1 MSELSLISRHALT
14 VLAGQLAIMAFGV
27 TDTIV
32 AGRYSPGALAALSV
46 GSAVFVSVY
55 ISLMGIL
62 QALLPLWS
70 EQRGAGQL
78 PAMGRSLR
86 QAMYLCLGICLV
98 GMGAL
103 LSPDA
108 LLRWTDV
115 PPALQADVR
124 DYLGIL
130 AWGLPPAVLFRVYST
145 LNQSLGRP
153 QLVTWL
159 QVGALALKLPLSIW
173 FTFGGAGLPA
183 LGVAGCAWATLV
195 VNYSLLGLGLWLMR
209 TQSLYTPLQLWQRM
223 EPPNWRQLG
232 HFLRLGLPAGLAILV
247 EVTSFTLM
255 ALFIARQG
263 NLATASHQIAAN
275 LAAVCY
281 MFPLSL
287 AIATSAR
294 VSWWRGAGN
303 EAHARQLVLQG
314 LRLAALLG
322 LTVCTLLLLSRNLL
336 AAVYTSDVQVAA
348 LATSLLL
355 WVAAY
360 QAADAVQ
367 TFCIFVLRCY
377 RITVAPLLI
386 YCILLWGAGLAGG
399 YWLAYGGIG
408 PWSAAPSPAPFWAMS
423 AAALGITALAF
434 SGLLW
439 RVLRA
444 HNRHA
449 QTVTS

>member
-1 MSELSLISRHALT
+1 MKSELSTIARHALT

-32 AGRYSPGALAALSV
+32 AGRYSPAALAALSV

-70 EQRGAGQL
+70 EQRGAGRL

-86 QAMYLCLGICLV
+86 QSLYLCLGICVV
-98 GMGAL
+98 GMTVL
-103 LSPDA
+103 LSPEA
-108 LLRWTDV
+108 VLRWTDV
-115 PPALQADVR
+115 PEALKADVR
-124 DYLGIL
+124 NYLTIL
-130 AWGLPPAVLFRVYST
+130 AWGLPPAMLFRIYST

-195 VNYSLLGLGLWLMR
+195 VNYSLLGVGLWLMR
-209 TQSLYTPLQLWQRM
+209 TQSLYVPLQLWQRM
-223 EPPNWRQLG
+223 ERPDWAQIG
-232 HFLRLGLPAGLAILV
+232 QFLRLGLPAGMAILV
-247 EVTSFTLM
+247 EITSFTLV
-255 ALFIARQG
+255 ALFVARQG
-263 NLATASHQIAAN
+263 NLSAASHQIAAN

-281 MFPLSL
+281 MVPLSL
-287 AIATSAR
+287 AIACSAR

-303 EAHARQLVLQG
+303 EENARRLALLG
-314 LRLAALLG
+314 WRLAALLG
-322 LTVCTLLLLSRNLL
+322 LLLGGVLLLGRHWL
-336 AAVYTSDVQVAA
+336 ASVYTNDPAVAA
-348 LATSLLL
+348 LAAALLL
-355 WVAAY
+355 WVALY

-367 TFCIFVLRCY
+367 CFCIFVLHCY
-377 RITVAPLLI
+377 RITVLPLLT
-386 YCILLWGAGLAGG
+386 YCVLLWGVGLTGG
-399 YWLAYGGIG
+399 YGLAYGGIG
-408 PWSAAPSPAPFWAMS
+408 PWANQPTPAAFWAAS
-423 AAALGITALAF
+423 ALALGVTALAF

-439 RVLRA
+439 RTLRRYSVPA
-444 HNRHA
+444 A
-449 QTVTS
+449 S